1 MRPTHFAL
9 SLWLLFATGVL
20 AEGQTPCAPPL
31 GFRDAPHP
39 SIDPAEQL
47 VSHTEEVVIARP
59 MSVVSAVMNKPLEKT
74 ILKSNSLPGV
84 SGDYMLTK
92 GPYGEVGSRRIV
104 CLTDGTSTEE
114 EALQREDSPSSR
126 HFRYIVWN
134 YTTPKARPISYG
146 VGDFKT
152 VQQDPEHT
160 RVTWTYT
167 FKLKSD
173 TFPGEL
179 GALGRWLFKVDFLE
193 RDYAAMMKGVLRG
206 YQEAAEKLPSV
217 SPTTPPR

>member
-1 MRPTHFAL
+1 MRPTHLAL
-9 SLWLLFATGVL
+9 FLSLLFATGVL
-20 AEGQTPCAPPL
+20 TEGQTPCAPPL
-31 GFRDAPHP
+31 GFRDASHP

-146 VGDFKT
+146 IGDFKI

-160 RVTWTYT
+160 RITWTYA
-167 FKLKSD
+167 FKLKGD

-206 YQEAAEKLPSV
+206 YQEAAEKL
-217 SPTTPPR
+217 